1 MVRHVILWK
10 LKEGYTPEEQKKIKQ
25 EAKEA
30 LENLIDKVPTLMS
43 ISVYI
48 DPLPTSNCDMM
59 LDSLFEDVE
68 GLAAYASHPEH
79 VAVALWKAA
88 PALTLP
94 TRSSTDFNEKLS
106 SNPL

>member
-10 LKEGYTPEEQKKIKQ
+10 LKDGYTPEEKEEIKRN
-25 EAKEA
+25 AKEQ
-30 LENLIDKVPTLMS
+30 LEALIDKVPTLMS

-79 VAVALWKAA
+79 VAVAKNLIV
-88 PALTLP
+88 PFVESRTCLDF
-94 TRSSTDFNEKLS
+94 TDEEFNGF
-106 SNPL
+106 

>member
-59 LDSLFEDVE
+59 LDSLFEDVK

-79 VAVALWKAA
+79 VAVAKNLIV
-88 PALTLP
+88 PFVESRTCLDF
-94 TRSSTDFNEKLS
+94 TDEEFNGF
-106 SNPL
+106 